1 MERLLTQNNSLDIV
15 QSVDELAQEQIL
27 QEPLLTTPLA
37 KPRSYHPTRWGI
49 VNSLLDNVDTLT
61 HGRAGLLQRFSSFV
75 IIGGFAAVVNL
86 VVFYLAFYHIP
97 FPASVGIVIPN
108 ITASALAAE
117 ISIMTN
123 FILNDHFTFRY
134 LPGRSRSW
142 SARCVRFQMTSVT
155 GSILTFLIEFG
166 LTPLVKTF
174 FARVRLSS
182 FASHAEFIAQAV
194 ALILVLFYNFAFHHL
209 FTYRHVKA

>member
-15 QSVDELAQEQIL
+15 ESVDELAREQIL
-27 QEPLLTTPLA
+27 QEPIPATPFA
-37 KPRSYHPTRWGI
+37 QPQSYRSTPWGI

-61 HGRAGLLQRFSSFV
+61 HGRAGLLQRFSTFV
-75 IIGGFAAVVNL
+75 VIGGFAAIVNL
-86 VVFYLAFYHIP
+86 VVFYLAFYHIH
-97 FPASVGIVIPN
+97 FPASVGSVLPN
-108 ITASALAAE
+108 IVASILAAE

-123 FILNDHFTFRY
+123 FALNDHFTFRY

-142 SARCVRFQMTSVT
+142 LTRCVRFQVTSIGGT
-155 GSILTFLIEFG
+155 ILTFLIEFG
-166 LTPLVKTF
+166 LT
-174 FARVRLSS
+174 S
-182 FASHAEFIAQAV
+182 FAYTFLMRSGARSLAHFSAFMAQAV

>member
-1 MERLLTQNNSLDIV
+1 MERLLTQNDSLDIIE
-15 QSVDELAQEQIL
+15 SVDELAQEQIL
-27 QEPLLTTPLA
+27 QEVIHPTPFA
-37 KPRSYHPTRWGI
+37 KPQSYHSTSWGI
-49 VNSLLDNVDTLT
+49 VNSVLDRVDTLT

-75 IIGGFAAVVNL
+75 VIGGFAAVVNL

-97 FPASVGIVIPN
+97 FSASVGTVLPN

-142 SARCVRFQMTSVT
+142 LTRCARFQMTSVT

-166 LTPLVKTF
+166 LTPLAHAF
-174 FARVRLSS
+174 FMRAGSS
-182 FASHAEFIAQAV
+182 ILASHAEFVAQAV
-194 ALILVLFYNFAFHHL
+194 AIILVLFYNFAIHHL

>member
-1 MERLLTQNNSLDIV
+1 MERLLTQNDSLDIV
-15 QSVDELAQEQIL
+15 ESVDELAQEQIL
-27 QEPLLTTPLA
+27 QEVVHSTPFA
-37 KPRSYHPTRWGI
+37 KPQSYHLTSWGI
-49 VNSLLDNVDTLT
+49 VNSVLDRVDTLT

-75 IIGGFAAVVNL
+75 VIGGFAAVINL
-86 VVFYLAFYHIP
+86 VVFDLAFYHIH
-97 FPASVGIVIPN
+97 FPASIGTVIPN

-117 ISIMTN
+117 ISIMAN

-134 LPGRSRSW
+134 LPGRNRSW
-142 SARCVRFQMTSVT
+142 PARCARFQMTSVT

-166 LTPLVKTF
+166 F
-174 FARVRLSS
+174 SS
-182 FASHAEFIAQAV
+182 FAHIPAIVAQAV